1 MYRLLVPHAWT
12 DSTGTRRADAFLG
25 FGFAHF
31 FAVEFILE
39 VRDPLPRW

>member
-12 DSTGTRRADAFLG
+12 DSAGQRRAEGILD

-31 FAVEFILE
+31 FALELILE

>member
-12 DSTGTRRADAFLG
+12 DSAGQRRADQFFG
-25 FGFAHF
+25 FGLAHF
-31 FAVEFILE
+31 FALEFMLE